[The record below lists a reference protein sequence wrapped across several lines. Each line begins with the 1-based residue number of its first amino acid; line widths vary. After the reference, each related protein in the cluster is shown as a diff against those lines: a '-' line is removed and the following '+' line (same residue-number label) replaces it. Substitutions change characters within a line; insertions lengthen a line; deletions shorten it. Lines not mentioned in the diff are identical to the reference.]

1 MYKSSTFEWW
11 CYLSHPSP
19 LLWKFSSV
27 IWKNSGRGFF
37 LFKTHL
43 CAPGVLQLQKDF
55 VSTSRRAPTP
65 CFGGSPG
72 WLQGSTETQGR
83 GNIENSAVC
92 DTRRV
97 CAHICHVKEHLFQHQ
112 LALFPLVLLSGTRQ
126 PLYEWAAPGASER
139 PGCAAARLWEFAFL
153 PSCLSLP
160 LPPPVSI
167 TLSLVEG
174 NTGSDCFSFPSL
186 FPAVTES
193 VAIKF

>member
-83 GNIENSAVC
+83 GNREQRCLWHAVGMC
-92 DTRRV
+92 SHLPCEGTPLPTAAGFISVGALVWYQTATLWMSSTR
-97 CAHICHVKEHLFQHQ
+97 CLWAPWLCSSTALGICFL
-112 LALFPLVLLSGTRQ
+112 T
-126 PLYEWAAPGASER
+126 
-139 PGCAAARLWEFAFL
+139 FL
-153 PSCLSLP
+153 PLSSPSPPSFYYTFSCRRQYRIGLLFI
-160 LPPPVSI
+160 SI
-167 TLSLVEG
+167 TFPCCDWICG
-174 NTGSDCFSFPSL
+174 N
-186 FPAVTES
+186 
-193 VAIKF
+193 